1 MKVSRCVKP
10 PGFGEP
16 VDVQVHSFSDA
27 SEKGLGQVSYLRLV
41 NASGQVHVSFLM
53 AKARVAPIKV
63 MSIPRLE
70 LTAAVISV
78 NVSSMLTKELAYDS
92 NEQFFHTDSSVVL
105 GYVNNDARRFH
116 TYVGNRVQRIRD
128 LSEPNQWYHVAG
140 NKNPADKAS
149 RGLTPKEL
157 TDDEEWLHGPDFLWD
172 EKVTLSNPES
182 VGKLQPGDVE
192 VKREKTSVLISDIR
206 SREHP
211 PNILELDRFKNSS
224 SLQGLKKGIACIQ
237 RVVKKLERKKEAG
250 KKDGDT
256 ADVRISVDQ
265 LRRAEVVILRSLQ
278 FHYFGDEIRILRN
291 MQHDEDQRDERTRI
305 RSRNQMIKATSSL
318 YKLDPFL
325 DNDGLVRIGGRLHK
339 ATMPFEEKHPVV
351 IPKNSHITTLLIQH
365 YHSKVQRHQG
375 RGMTHNAI
383 RQAGYWIINGRSAVF
398 NFIARCVKCR
408 KLRAPTAIQK
418 MSDLPEERVNPT
430 TPFTYTGMD
439 VFGPWLIKEGR
450 KQLKRWGL
458 IFTCLA
464 SRAVHI
470 ETLNT
475 METDSFINGLRRF
488 ISRRERF
495 GNYVQIKVLILWEQE
510 TN

>member
-1 MKVSRCVKP
+1 
-10 PGFGEP
+10 
-16 VDVQVHSFSDA
+16 
-27 SEKGLGQVSYLRLV
+27 
-41 NASGQVHVSFLM
+41 
-53 AKARVAPIKV
+53 
-63 MSIPRLE
+63 
-70 LTAAVISV
+70 
-78 NVSSMLTKELAYDS
+78 
-92 NEQFFHTDSSVVL
+92 
-105 GYVNNDARRFH
+105 
-116 TYVGNRVQRIRD
+116 
-128 LSEPNQWYHVAG
+128 
-140 NKNPADKAS
+140 
-149 RGLTPKEL
+149 
-157 TDDEEWLHGPDFLWD
+157 
-172 EKVTLSNPES
+172 
-182 VGKLQPGDVE
+182 
-192 VKREKTSVLISDIR
+192 
-206 SREHP
+206 
-211 PNILELDRFKNSS
+211 
-224 SLQGLKKGIACIQ
+224 
-237 RVVKKLERKKEAG
+237 
-250 KKDGDT
+250 
-256 ADVRISVDQ
+256 
-265 LRRAEVVILRSLQ
+265 
-278 FHYFGDEIRILRN
+278 
-291 MQHDEDQRDERTRI
+291 MQHNEDQRDERTRI

-365 YHSKVQRHQG
+365 HHSKVQRHQG

-398 NFIARCVKCR
+398 SFIARCVKCR

-488 ISRRERF
+488 ISRRGKVRQLRSDQGSNFMGARNELSKALGELDDDVIKNFLLSQDCDWVEFKANVPHASHMGGVWERSIRTVRQVLAGILVDHGSQLDDEALRTLMTETENIVNSRPLSVDNLSDPDALEPITPNHLLTLKSQVVLPPPGRF
-495 GNYVQIKVLILWEQE
+495 LTPDLYSRKRWRRVQYLAEQFWKRWQREYNASQTTRQKWNKAYRNFEVGDIVVLLEENTPRNHWPLARVTQVYPSGDGLVRKVGLLITRGGERKSLQRPVHKIALLYAENE
-510 TN
+510 KK